1 MSSSRRILALLRS
14 QASGNVEEFYSVAL
28 QIAAAEAR
36 QGHRKAAED
45 IRSFVNDAKKRSGA
59 VRQSVSMLEPRG
71 ELEGL
76 LEHRSPK
83 RRLSDVVLSPPVVEP
98 LEDILKQQKRRDR
111 LREYGKTPSTRL
123 LLVGPPGTGKTLTA
137 EALASE
143 LCLPLFVVR
152 LESLITR
159 YMGETAAKL
168 KLVFD
173 ATRRQRGVYLF
184 DEFDALGANR
194 DSTNDVAEMRRVLNS
209 FLQLMEEPAS
219 TDSVLIAATNFPTL
233 LDRALLRR
241 FDVVVSLAHPTEAEA
256 REVLKWNLRPL
267 KYPGLAWK
275 RLLKAAKGLSHAEL
289 ARAAEDAVK
298 TALLDERGSVSTDDL
313 LKRLDERQRHQKV
326 FLEVKRE

>member
-83 RRLSDVVLSPPVVEP
+83 RRLSDVVLSPQVVEP

-159 YMGETAAKL
+159 YMGET
-168 KLVFD
+168 
-173 ATRRQRGVYLF
+173 
-184 DEFDALGANR
+184 
-194 DSTNDVAEMRRVLNS
+194 
-209 FLQLMEEPAS
+209 
-219 TDSVLIAATNFPTL
+219 
-233 LDRALLRR
+233 
-241 FDVVVSLAHPTEAEA
+241 
-256 REVLKWNLRPL
+256 
-267 KYPGLAWK
+267 
-275 RLLKAAKGLSHAEL
+275 
-289 ARAAEDAVK
+289 
-298 TALLDERGSVSTDDL
+298 
-313 LKRLDERQRHQKV
+313 
-326 FLEVKRE
+326 